1 MEEVRITYIL
11 IHLSSIHT
19 IITGYKIADPD
30 RNCFLLNHSPAAP
43 ADSSEP
49 HIFHSVIMASG
60 MEGRQQLSLRN
71 ATPSPV
77 LLQPQGPFPE
87 DSGLTGY
94 RTAAGF
100 EVSDFYSL
108 DKDQELV
115 FTKY

>member
-43 ADSSEP
+43 ADASEP

-60 MEGRQQLSLRN
+60 MEGSCPLGTPHLALSYCSHRGLSQRTQALQGMEQL
-71 ATPSPV
+71 
-77 LLQPQGPFPE
+77 QG
-87 DSGLTGY
+87 SRLVTSTLWT
-94 RTAAGF
+94 RTR
-100 EVSDFYSL
+100 S
-108 DKDQELV
+108 
-115 FTKY
+115 